1 MKLGITMPCLNQPLT
16 EYPRLARAAE
26 DAGLDSA
33 WFCEFFRNPFVVL
46 GACAQQTE
54 RIGLGTALAAGVG
67 RTPFE
72 MANAA
77 VDVDELSGGRVLL
90 GVGTGGP
97 GWVEYFHGNDG
108 IDRPVPRMREY
119 VHVMREVWRHQA
131 TGEPISFDGEFYR
144 VANPPLNPWG
154 GRPMARPAIPIYL
167 AGLRPLGLRLAGE
180 IADGLM
186 AYFISPEY
194 YTDVVAPNIARGAQK
209 AGRDPADVDI
219 ASLTLCSVSDDRAE
233 AMRLARISVGM
244 YACYPV
250 SNPMVEY
257 LGLTEDRDAVL
268 RAMLAEGPRALERTT
283 SDELVEAFS
292 IAGTPD
298 ECAERL
304 QSYTG
309 VMSHVVLHTPY
320 VPPITQAESA
330 AAFHRNLRA
339 LAPAYRA
346 VSRSRVPAV

>member
-1 MKLGITMPCLNQPLT
+1 MKLGITMPCLNQPLS
-16 EYPRLARAAE
+16 EYPLMARAAE

-33 WFCEFFRNPFVVL
+33 WFCEFYRNPFVVL
-46 GACAQQTE
+46 GACAGQTS

-90 GVGTGGP
+90 GAGTGGP
-97 GWVEYFHGNDG
+97 QWVEYFHGNDG

-131 TGEPISFDGEFYR
+131 TGEPISFEGEFYR

-154 GRPMARPAIPIYL
+154 GRPMARPTIPVYL

-186 AYFISPEY
+186 AYFISPGY
-194 YTDVVAPNIARGAQK
+194 YTEVVAPNIAEGAAK

-219 ASLTLCSVSDDRAE
+219 VSLTLCSASDDRDE

-250 SNPMVEY
+250 SDPMVSY

-268 RAMLAEGPRALERTT
+268 KAMLTEGLGALERTT
-283 SDELVEAFS
+283 SDALVRAFC

-298 ECAERL
+298 ECAEQL
-304 QSYTG
+304 AAYTD

-320 VPPITQAESA
+320 VPPITAAESHG
-330 AAFHRNLRA
+330 AFHRNLAA
-339 LAPAYRA
+339 LGPAFQAATARTA
-346 VSRSRVPAV
+346 AES

>member
-16 EYPRLARAAE
+16 EYPELARAAE
-26 DAGLDSA
+26 EAGLDSA
-33 WFCEFFRNPFVVL
+33 WFCEFYRNPFVVL
-46 GACAQQTE
+46 GACAQRTE
-54 RIGLGTALAAGVG
+54 RIGLGSALAAGVG
-67 RTPFE
+67 RSPFE

-97 GWVEYFHGNDG
+97 QWVEYFHGNDG

-119 VHVMREVWRHQA
+119 VHVMREIWRHQA
-131 TGEPISFDGEFYR
+131 TGEPISFSGEFYR

-154 GRPMARPAIPIYL
+154 GRPMARPQVPVYL

-194 YTDVVAPNIARGAQK
+194 YAEVVAPNIAQGAAK

-219 ASLTLCSVSDDRAE
+219 VSLTLCSVSNDRDE

-268 RAMLAEGPRALERTT
+268 AAMLTEGLGALERTT
-283 SDELVEAFS
+283 SDALVRAFS
-292 IAGTPD
+292 ITGTPD
-298 ECAERL
+298 EAAEQLER
-304 QSYTG
+304 YTG
-309 VMSHVVLHTPY
+309 AMSHVVLHTPY
-320 VPPITQAESA
+320 VPPITRDESA
-330 AAFHRNLRA
+330 AAFHRNLAA
-339 LAPAYRA
+339 LGPAHRG
-346 VSRSRVPAV
+346 VVRSVAGV